1 MRGHGVGEPDQ
12 AILANLIFSY
22 TPQVASALRPFWG
35 TNLSPE
41 VHWNV
46 SEAYILSATR
56 DDGRQSQPP
65 ILPILKKD
73 CVKVSMKA
81 Y

>member
-41 VHWNV
+41 VH
-46 SEAYILSATR
+46 
-56 DDGRQSQPP
+56 
-65 ILPILKKD
+65 
-73 CVKVSMKA
+73 
-81 Y
+81 